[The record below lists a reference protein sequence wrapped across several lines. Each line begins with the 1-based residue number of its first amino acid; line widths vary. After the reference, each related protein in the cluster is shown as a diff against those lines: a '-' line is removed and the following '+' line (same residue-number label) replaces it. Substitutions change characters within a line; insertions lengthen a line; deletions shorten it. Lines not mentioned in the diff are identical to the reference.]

1 MGDEL
6 DHELHAHDYAAMI
19 ARHAALRYL
28 RYCSLLVALLP
39 LRMSAQASPDSTR
52 QSLSDAWWTGPVA
65 AAGAGTLP
73 PGHVLFEPYF
83 YDVHTAHANSFGSSA
98 FLVYGLADRVALGF
112 IPVVGYNK
120 LNKGS
125 SDGPSSSRV
134 GLGDV
139 SLLAQYR
146 LTQFHEG
153 SWMPTIS
160 ALVEE
165 TFPTGKYDRLG
176 DRPSD
181 GLGQGAYAT
190 TLSIY
195 SQTYF
200 WMPNGRILRTR
211 LDLSQA
217 FSNAATVRDV
227 SVYGTDAGF
236 RGHAK
241 PGSSFFADA
250 SAEYS
255 VTKRWVLALDLNYGQ
270 RASTSVSGYDALSSV
285 GGQSSQ
291 DIRMKSGWSDAVGF
305 IPAVEYNWTPNAG
318 VILGVRRILPG
329 RNSAG
334 SVTPV
339 MAINLVR

>member
-1 MGDEL
+1 MS
-6 DHELHAHDYAAMI
+6 M
-19 ARHAALRYL
+19 LRYL
-28 RYCSLLVALLP
+28 RCCSLLVMLLP
-39 LRMSAQASPDSTR
+39 SRMLAQAGSDSIR

-73 PGHVLFEPYF
+73 PSHLLFEPYF
-83 YDVHTAHANSFGSSA
+83 YDVRTPHTNSLGSSA
-98 FLVYGLADRVALGF
+98 YIVYGLADRIALGF
-112 IPVVGYNK
+112 IPVIGYNK
-120 LNKGS
+120 QSSSS
-125 SDGPSSSRV
+125 SDGKSSSRV

-153 SWMPTIS
+153 SWIPTIS

-181 GLGQGAYAT
+181 GLGQGAYTT

-217 FSNAATVRDV
+217 FSNAAAVRDV
-227 SVYGTDAGF
+227 SVYGTAAGF

-241 PGSSFFADA
+241 PGGSFFADA
-250 SAEYS
+250 SVEYS
-255 VTKRWVLALDLNYGQ
+255 LTTRWVLALDVNYGQ
-270 RASTSVSGYDALSSV
+270 RAGTRVSGYDVLNSV
-285 GGQSSQ
+285 DGQSSQ
-291 DIRMKSGWSDAVGF
+291 GFTMSSGWSDAIGF
-305 IPAVEYNWTPNAG
+305 IPAVEYNWTPNLG
-318 VILGVRRILPG
+318 VIFGVRRIMPG
-329 RNSAG
+329 RNSSG

-339 MAINLVR
+339 MAINFVR

>member
-1 MGDEL
+1 M
-6 DHELHAHDYAAMI
+6 
-19 ARHAALRYL
+19 RRYL
-28 RYCSLLVALLP
+28 RYCSLLVMLLP
-39 LRMSAQASPDSTR
+39 SRMLAQAGSDSIR

-73 PGHVLFEPYF
+73 PGHLLFEPYF
-83 YDVHTAHANSFGSSA
+83 YDVRTAHAHSYGSSA
-98 FLVYGLADRVALGF
+98 FVVYGLADRVALGF

-125 SDGPSSSRV
+125 SGGRSSSRV
-134 GLGDV
+134 GVGDV
-139 SLLAQYR
+139 SLLTQYR

-153 SWMPTIS
+153 SWIPTIS
-160 ALVEE
+160 ALVQE

-181 GLGQGAYAT
+181 GLGQGAYTT

-200 WMPNGRILRTR
+200 WMPTGRILRTR

-227 SVYGTDAGF
+227 SVYGTEAGF

-241 PGSSFFADA
+241 PGGSFFADA

-255 VTKRWVLALDLNYGQ
+255 LTTRWVLALDVNYGQ
-270 RASTSVSGYDALSSV
+270 RAGTKVSGYDVLSSV
-285 GGQSSQ
+285 SGQSSQ
-291 DIRMKSGWSDAVGF
+291 GITTRSGWSDAIGF
-305 IPAVEYNWTPNAG
+305 IPAVEYNWTPNLG
-318 VILGVRRILPG
+318 VIFGVRRILPG
-329 RNSAG
+329 RNSSG

-339 MAINLVR
+339 MAINFVR

>member
-1 MGDEL
+1 MF
-6 DHELHAHDYAAMI
+6 
-19 ARHAALRYL
+19 
-28 RYCSLLVALLP
+28 S
-39 LRMSAQASPDSTR
+39 QASSDSAR
-52 QSLSDAWWTGPVA
+52 QSLSEAWWTGPVA

-73 PGHVLFEPYF
+73 PGHFLFEPYF
-83 YDVHTAHANSFGSSA
+83 YDVRTAHAHSYGSSA

-125 SDGPSSSRV
+125 SAGPSSSRV

-153 SWMPTIS
+153 SWIPTVS

-181 GLGQGAYAT
+181 GLGQGAYTT

-227 SVYGTDAGF
+227 SVYGTETGF

-255 VTKRWVLALDLNYGQ
+255 VTKRWVLALDVNYGQ
-270 RASTSVSGYDALSSV
+270 RAGTSVSGHEVLSSV
-285 GGQSSQ
+285 NQQSSQ
-291 DIRMKSGWSDAVGF
+291 GITMNSGWSDAIGF
-305 IPAVEYNWTPNAG
+305 IPAVEYNWTPNLG

-329 RNSAG
+329 RNSSG
-334 SVTPV
+334 STTPV
-339 MAINLVR
+339 MAINFVR

>member
-1 MGDEL
+1 MTGIRSVQNRAWL
-6 DHELHAHDYAAMI
+6 
-19 ARHAALRYL
+19 YL
-28 RYCSLLVALLP
+28 LLFALLP
-39 LRMSAQASPDSTR
+39 ASAFAQTNPDTR
-52 QSLSDAWWTGPVA
+52 QALNDAWWTGPVA
-65 AAGAGTLP
+65 AASAGTLP
-73 PGHVLFEPYF
+73 PGHIPFEPYF

-98 FLVYGLADRVALGF
+98 FLVYGLADRVAIGF

-120 LNKGS
+120 PSKE
-125 SDGPSSSRV
+125 SDGGPSSSRI

-139 SLLAQYR
+139 SMLLQYR
-146 LTQFHEG
+146 LTQFHEH
-153 SWMPTIS
+153 SWIPTIS

-176 DRPSD
+176 ERPSD
-181 GLGQGAYAT
+181 GLGQGAYTT

-217 FSNAATVRDV
+217 FSTDATVRDV
-227 SVYGTDAGF
+227 SVYGTGSGF

-241 PGSSFFADA
+241 QGGSFFADA
-250 SAEYS
+250 AGEYS
-255 VTKRWVLALDLNYGQ
+255 LTKRWVLALDVNYGQ
-270 RASTSVSGYDALSSV
+270 RAGTRVNGDDMLSSV
-285 GGQSSQ
+285 TGQSSQ
-291 DIRMKSGWSDAVGF
+291 RVATSSGWSDAIGF
-305 IPAVEYNWTPNAG
+305 IPAVEYNWTPNVG
-318 VILGVRRILPG
+318 VIVGVRRILPG
-329 RNSAG
+329 RNSTG

>member
-1 MGDEL
+1 MRG
-6 DHELHAHDYAAMI
+6 
-19 ARHAALRYL
+19 YL
-28 RYCSLLVALLP
+28 RCFSLLVVLLP
-39 LRMSAQASPDSTR
+39 SRMLAQAGADNVR
-52 QSLSDAWWTGPVA
+52 QSLSEAWWTGPIA

-83 YDVHTAHANSFGSSA
+83 YDVRTANTNSFGSSA
-98 FLVYGLADRVALGF
+98 FLVYGLANRVALGF
-112 IPVVGYNK
+112 IPVIGYNK
-120 LNKGS
+120 QNSNS
-125 SDGPSSSRV
+125 SAGQSSSHV

-139 SLLAQYR
+139 SILAQYR
-146 LTQFHEG
+146 LTQFREG
-153 SWMPTIS
+153 SWIPTIS

-176 DRPSD
+176 NRPSD
-181 GLGQGAYAT
+181 GMGQGAYTT

-217 FSNAATVRDV
+217 FSNEAAVRDV
-227 SVYGTDAGF
+227 SVYGTDDGF
-236 RGHAK
+236 RGRAK
-241 PGSSFFADA
+241 PGGSFFADA

-255 VTKRWVLALDLNYGQ
+255 LTKRWVLALDVNYGQ
-270 RASTSVSGYDALSSV
+270 HASTSVSGYEIPSGIGTPSSHA
-285 GGQSSQ
+285 
-291 DIRMKSGWSDAVGF
+291 ITTNSGWSDAIGF
-305 IPAVEYNWTPNAG
+305 IPAVEYSWTPNLG
-318 VILGVRRILPG
+318 VIFGVRRIMPG

-339 MAINLVR
+339 MAINFVR

>member
-1 MGDEL
+1 MSRRTN
-6 DHELHAHDYAAMI
+6 MQ
-19 ARHAALRYL
+19 RNL
-28 RYCSLLVALLP
+28 RYCTLLAALLP
-39 LRMSAQASPDSTR
+39 LHLSAQTGSDSVR

-73 PGHVLFEPYF
+73 PGHLLFEPYF
-83 YDVHTAHANSFGSSA
+83 YDVRTPHTNSLGSSA
-98 FLVYGLADRVALGF
+98 YLVYGLADRIALGF
-112 IPVVGYNK
+112 IPVIGYNK
-120 LNKGS
+120 QSRNSGG
-125 SDGPSSSRV
+125 GPSSSHV

-146 LTQFHEG
+146 LTQFREG
-153 SWMPTIS
+153 SWIPTIS
-160 ALVEE
+160 ALAEE

-181 GLGQGAYAT
+181 GLGQGAYTT

-200 WMPNGRILRTR
+200 WMPTGRILRTR

-227 SVYGTDAGF
+227 SVYGTADGF

-241 PGSSFFADA
+241 PGASFFADA

-255 VTKRWVLALDLNYGQ
+255 LTTRWVLALDVNYGQ
-270 RASTSVSGYDALSSV
+270 RAGTRVSGYDVLSSV
-285 GGQSSQ
+285 SGQSSQ
-291 DIRMKSGWSDAVGF
+291 GITTSSGWSDAIGF
-305 IPAVEYNWTPNAG
+305 IPAVEYNWTPNLG
-318 VILGVRRILPG
+318 VIFGVRRILPG
-329 RNSAG
+329 RNSSG

-339 MAINLVR
+339 MAINFVR